1 MLIQFPDED
10 AYYHASGTIRYRA
23 VVDGTS
29 VMCEISPEALEDYFR
44 ARAGRAGLL
53 AAFSTHRKDIESITR
68 QILPHRISAGR
79 CQLFL
84 RDCLYKPAK
93 IEADIRHN
101 RETMEAARRDAMV
114 ITSACLSS
122 DMDALEAGSALT

>member
-10 AYYHASGTIRYRA
+10 AFYHASGTVRFRA
-23 VVDGTS
+23 VVDGNP

-53 AAFSTHRKDIESITR
+53 AAFAANRKDIEAITR

-84 RDCLYKPAK
+84 RDCLRKPGA

-101 RETMEAARRDAMV
+101 RGIVEPARDDVTEMA
-114 ITSACLSS
+114 SACLPPAV
-122 DMDALEAGSALT
+122 DVLGSGNALT